1 MNPTQNDFQYLAEQ
15 FADIRILR
23 FKVDAFDKLPINRKI
38 YIYYLSQAAL
48 AGRDILFDQHYRHNL
63 LVRFVLEQ
71 MVKQLK
77 PDNRLSEYL
86 KRVWFSSGIHHHYST
101 LKLKPVFSAD
111 EFCQWFFNCDWQQWF
126 DDEQTKQLHSLIADI
141 LFNDAVATKRVW
153 NTPGDDLVKE
163 SCNNFYSDVTQQE
176 ATDFYASLKQDAGDN
191 APSFGLNSQLTKS
204 NGQLEEIK
212 WHLHG
217 KYDKAIAQI
226 IYWLEKAK
234 ISAENSHQVKAIG
247 LLIDFYTTG
256 NLEIF
261 DQYNIEW
268 LKDHDSQTD
277 FINGFIEVY
286 ADPLGIKGTWESLV
300 NITDEEETHK
310 TSVISEHAQWFE
322 NQSPVDPQ
330 FKKPRVQGVSMKI
343 IHAVTLGGDCYP
355 ASPLGINLPNAD
367 WIREK
372 HGSKSVSLSNI
383 SESHQQASLTS
394 GVIEEFAANLR
405 EIELHKQYGAM
416 ADHLHT
422 HLHECVGHGSGRML
436 PGITSEMLKSN
447 ASVIEEARADLFG
460 LYFIADPMMMDLK
473 LVPHPDVA
481 IAQYNSYIR
490 NGLMVQL
497 TRIEPGKKIEQAH
510 MRNRQLICRW
520 VFEKGQKNCV
530 IERVTQNGKT
540 YFKINDYSQ
549 LRDLFGQLLKEVQR
563 MKSEGDEKAAAKLV
577 ETYGVD
583 VDATLH
589 REVLE
594 RFSKLNQAPFT
605 GFLNPVLS
613 PVCDAHGNITNI
625 TIDYTETLEQQMFR
639 YSNEFGFLT
648 DETIQAFIY
657 SQQTNQKN

>member
-1 MNPTQNDFQYLAEQ
+1 MNPTQNDFQYFAEQ

-23 FKVDAFDKLPINRKI
+23 FNVEAFNTLSLNRKI

-63 LVRFVLEQ
+63 LIRFVLEQ
-71 MVKQLK
+71 MVRQLN
-77 PDNRLSEYL
+77 PDHRLNEYL

-101 LKLKPVFSAD
+101 LKLKPDFSSG
-111 EFCQWFFNCDWQQWF
+111 EFEQWFFKCNWQSWF
-126 DDEQTKQLHSLIADI
+126 SVDHTQALHTLISNI
-141 LFNDAVATKRVW
+141 LFNNSEAIKRVW
-153 NTPGDDLVKE
+153 NAPGDDLVVK
-163 SCNNFYSDVTQQE
+163 SCNNFYCDVTQKE
-176 ATDFYASLKQDAGDN
+176 ATEFYASLKQTAGDN
-191 APSFGLNSQLTKS
+191 APSFGLNSQLIKE
-204 NGQLEEIK
+204 NGQLKEIK

-217 KYDKAIAQI
+217 KYGKAIRQI
-226 IYWLEKAK
+226 VNWLNKAK
-234 ISAENSHQVKAIG
+234 ISSENSHQTKAIG

-256 NLEIF
+256 DLKVF

-268 LKDHDSQTD
+268 LADHESQTD

-286 ADPLGIKGTWESLV
+286 ADPLGIKGTWESMV
-300 NITDEEETHK
+300 NITDEDETHK
-310 TSVISEHAQWFE
+310 TAVISEQAQWFE
-322 NQSPVDPQ
+322 DHSPVDAQ
-330 FKKPRVQGVSMKI
+330 FKKPHVKGVSMKI

-383 SESHQQASLTS
+383 SESHQQASLAS
-394 GVIEEFAANLR
+394 GVIEEFAYNVS

-481 IAQYNSYIR
+481 ITQYNNYIR

-497 TRIEPGKKIEQAH
+497 TRIEPGQKIEQAH

-520 VFEKGQKNCV
+520 VFEKGQKDRV
-530 IERVTQNGKT
+530 IERFIKNGKT
-540 YFKINDYSQ
+540 YFKINNYSL
-549 LRDLFGQLLKEVQR
+549 LRELFGQLLKEVQR
-563 MKSEGDEKAAAKLV
+563 IKSEGDEKAAAQLV

-583 VDATLH
+583 VDVDLH

-594 RFSKLNQAPFT
+594 RYSKLNLAPFT
-605 GFLNPVLS
+605 GFINPVLS
-613 PVCDAHGNITNI
+613 PVLDAHGNITNI
-625 TIDYTETLEQQMFR
+625 AIDYTETFEQQMFR
-639 YSNEFGFLT
+639 YSDEFGFLT
-648 DETIQAFIY
+648 NESIQAFIHAL
-657 SQQTNQKN
+657 